1 MKELRMVDFDRS
13 LLGRLFKTASPV
25 EITAEM
31 IASFCALMGETNSVY
46 TKSLQAQAESSIA
59 PPAFVATF
67 RALEDI
73 FDYLPKHVPRLAA
86 GMDVEFVE
94 SIRAGDAISIS
105 SELAESYTK
114 TGRSGMMTFFVI
126 RSTLTNQRGGVVA
139 RIDHR
144 FTYRG

>member
-1 MKELRMVDFDRS
+1 MIDFDRS
-13 LLGRLFKTASPV
+13 LLGREFETTKPV
-25 EITAEM
+25 EISAEM
-31 IASFCALMGETNSVY
+31 ILRFRRLMGETNAVCEIE
-46 TKSLQAQAESSIA
+46 QNPPIA
-59 PPAFVATF
+59 PPGFVASF

-73 FDYLPKHVPRLAA
+73 FEYLPKHVPRLAA

-94 SIRAGDAISIS
+94 PIEAGDAITIRSK
-105 SELAESYTK
+105 LAETYTK

-126 RSTLTNQRGGVVA
+126 RSILTNQRGGTVA

>member
-1 MKELRMVDFDRS
+1 MVDFDRS
-13 LLGRLFKTASPV
+13 LLGRLFKTANPV

-31 IASFCALMGETNSVY
+31 IASFCAMMGETNSDY
-46 TKSLQAQAESSIA
+46 TNSLQAAAKSSIA

-73 FDYLPKHVPRLAA
+73 FEYLPKHVPRLAA

>member
-1 MKELRMVDFDRS
+1 MVDFDRS
-13 LLGRLFKTASPV
+13 LLGRRFETTRPV

-31 IASFCALMGETNSVY
+31 IASFCALMGETNAIY
-46 TKSLQAQAESSIA
+46 TNLLDTERNVPIA
-59 PPAFVATF
+59 PPAFVASF

-86 GMDVEFVE
+86 GMDVEFVQP
-94 SIRAGDAISIS
+94 IRASDAISIS
-105 SELAESYTK
+105 SELSETYTK
-114 TGRSGMMTFFVI
+114 TGRSGVMTFFVI
-126 RSTLTNQRGGVVA
+126 RSILTNQRGGVVA

>member
-1 MKELRMVDFDRS
+1 MVDFDRS
-13 LLGRLFKTASPV
+13 LLGRRFETGNPV

-31 IASFCALMGETNSVY
+31 IASFCTMMGETNPIYIDLPPVREE
-46 TKSLQAQAESSIA
+46 ARIA

-86 GMDVEFVE
+86 GMDVEFAQP
-94 SIRAGDAISIS
+94 IRAGDAISIS
-105 SELAESYTK
+105 STLAETYTK

>member
-1 MKELRMVDFDRS
+1 MVDFDRS
-13 LLGRLFKTASPV
+13 LLGRTFKTASPV
-25 EITAEM
+25 EITADM
-31 IASFCALMGETNSVY
+31 IASFCAMMEETNSIY
-46 TKSLQAQAESSIA
+46 TKSLQGEAGSSIA

-126 RSTLTNQRGGVVA
+126 RSTLTNQRGDVVA

>member
-1 MKELRMVDFDRS
+1 MVDFDRS
-13 LLGRLFKTASPV
+13 LLGRLFKTTSPV

-31 IASFCALMGETNSVY
+31 IASFRAMMGETNSVY
-46 TKSLQAQAESSIA
+46 TNSLQAETGSSIA

-94 SIRAGDAISIS
+94 SIKAGDAISIS
-105 SELAESYTK
+105 SELADSYTK

-126 RSTLTNQRGGVVA
+126 RSTLTNQRGGIVA